1 MTMRAY
7 VLPCAVLLTVGAV
20 VVFVSPQVSASSP
33 SIYSNSIDITFA
45 DLLGRWGSAMLD
57 PSTYIGP
64 LQVKGF
70 FHFLMNETFLS
81 SFSSGA
87 YGSLSRSSV
96 LGTIP
101 NIFFAVC
108 LISIMLSS
116 AVGIFELREYERS
129 KKIVRK

>member
-1 MTMRAY
+1 MRTYA
-7 VLPCAVLLTVGAV
+7 LPCAVLLAAAAIV
-20 VVFVSPQVSASSP
+20 VLISPQVSAASVSV
-33 SIYSNSIDITFA
+33 YSDSVDITFA
-45 DLLGRWGSAMLD
+45 DLLGGWGSAMFD

-108 LISIMLSS
+108 LISVMLSS
-116 AVGIFELREYERS
+116 AVCVIELREYERS
-129 KKIVRK
+129 KRIVRK